1 MIPYNKFRY
10 VFPPRAE
17 NALPESS
24 LLTYDNGTYI
34 AQPKLNGD
42 CMLVFTNG
50 IETIVMDRHK
60 KEFSKTIKMMPTL
73 RKLHRETASE
83 KTGDQKNKW
92 MILVGEHMAKSKKN
106 AEGKTWN
113 DKFVIFDI
121 IAYDNMQLIGKSF
134 EERQE
139 LLDRL
144 FGKEEIALLK
154 SGGTYTDKFLYA
166 TEIEDV
172 FRVKSY
178 RECFS
183 AVWKDLIKI
192 DMYEG
197 LVLKRAKAE
206 LENGSTQSNN
216 INSQM
221 KFRKP
226 TKNYAY

>member
-1 MIPYNKFRY
+1 MLPYKSFRY
-10 VFPPRAE
+10 IFSPRAE
-17 NALPESS
+17 NALPADS
-24 LLTYDNGTYI
+24 LASYDNGTYI

-60 KEFSKTIKMMPTL
+60 KPFLKTIKMLPTL
-73 RKLHRETASE
+73 KKLHRETL
-83 KTGDQKNKW
+83 TGEKNKW

-106 AEGKTWN
+106 SDGKTWN

-121 IAYDNMQLIGKSF
+121 IAFDNMQLIGQTF

-139 LLDRL
+139 LLGQL
-144 FGKEEIALLK
+144 FGKDEIALTK
-154 SGGTYTDKFLYA
+154 IGTYTDKFLYA

-172 FRVKSY
+172 FRVKSF
-178 RECFS
+178 RDCFS
-183 AVWKDLIKI
+183 TIWNDLVKV

-197 LVLKRAKAE
+197 LVLKRANAK